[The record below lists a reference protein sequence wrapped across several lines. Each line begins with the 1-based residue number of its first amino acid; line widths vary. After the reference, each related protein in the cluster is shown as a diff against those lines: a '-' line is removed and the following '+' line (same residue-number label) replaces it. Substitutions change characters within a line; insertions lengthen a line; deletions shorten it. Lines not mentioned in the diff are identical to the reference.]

1 MLDRQLI
8 AVPFKAMPHDK
19 VANDGAFD
27 YRCNAESEIEAWRIF
42 SIRYLKE
49 NPHRSSLTDDCC
61 VCMMNQPVRQW

>member
-8 AVPFKAMPHDK
+8 AVRFKAMPHDK

-49 NPHRSSLTDDCC
+49 NPHGSRHLQTIAAC
-61 VCMMNQPVRQW
+61 V